1 MDTTRGIEELTGG
14 ALDARRATLMAARG
28 RLGLGIAAAL
38 FPGVVSRA
46 FFGGGSVGPRT
57 KAAARL
63 VGIRDFVVG
72 AATVMA
78 LKDGSHP
85 ENWLSMGALIDLGD
99 SVVMV
104 ASPGV
109 STRGRL
115 FGATVALSSAAVHF
129 RLARELADASLD
141 AERAELEAVQ
151 TGSDSTTGAG
161 EIADEISHR
170 VEGL

>member
-14 ALDARRATLMAARG
+14 ALDVRRATLMAARG
-28 RLGLGIAAAL
+28 RLGLGIAATL
-38 FPGVVSRA
+38 FPGLVSRA
-46 FFGGGSVGPRT
+46 FFGGGPVGART
-57 KAAARL
+57 KGAARL

-78 LKDGSHP
+78 LKDDSRP

-109 STRGRL
+109 SKRGRL
-115 FGATVALSSAAVHF
+115 FGATVAFSSAVLHL
-129 RLARELADASLD
+129 RLARELADTSLD
-141 AERAELEAVQ
+141 AERVALEELA
-151 TGSDSTTGAG
+151 TGADDV
-161 EIADEISHR
+161 A
-170 VEGL
+170 